1 MMNCTQLSLQNESE
15 CKLSLNITMTM
26 VARKGVIPKIYSKQ
40 PTSYA
45 NRICL

>member
-1 MMNCTQLSLQNESE
+1 MRADVSCRLTSQP
-15 CKLSLNITMTM
+15 TM
-26 VARKGVIPKIYSKQ
+26 VARKGVIPKIYLKQ

>member
-1 MMNCTQLSLQNESE
+1 MGDQLQFSLQNENG
-15 CKLSLNITMTM
+15 CKLSLNTIGKV

-45 NRICL
+45 NRIWP